1 LQSQRGLPKKRG
13 MEETRKIVK
22 EKCIRQPKNARL
34 KEVGTLAKGRERIT
48 AFDIPLTSE
57 SLQGYQSEL
66 VDCG

>member
-1 LQSQRGLPKKRG
+1 